1 MNDPATTVPPPPRTR
16 PRRFAAVCAILLTLA
31 GIVLT
36 LLPYRDYLS
45 QRGLF
50 EDDQRQHLLPVYA
63 RLQPDDFREGF
74 LVRYARHYV
83 PPAYSALLHALGQ
96 VADPLEVTKVMGM
109 GLLVW
114 TYLIGLA
121 LGWTLAGP
129 WAGCLTALLL
139 MHCGAVESATF
150 SGLFRSFGFPLV
162 LTFLFGVVRERQSV
176 VLGALA
182 LQALF
187 YPPVF
192 LVCWLAYALLLV
204 FRFPRLWRTD
214 RRRLV
219 LFACL
224 SAACALLLM
233 AFERKPADFGTPF
246 SKMEAKP
253 MEEWH
258 RKDGRLTEFPWF
270 SEGDDTLRFLHAGL
284 KGNFWAHPLIPD
296 WSEAAVSKAGLMVS
310 LWALLLGAALFLRPR
325 PWWLL
330 SFTAASFAWYF
341 ASRHLAYRLGWPDR
355 FMLYALPVA
364 MILLFPLAWRAAAAL
379 PRAGAAAWR
388 GLALA
393 GLVALALVTPLG
405 GGGPQENLID
415 VRHMDAEWRAARAT
429 PAGALFA
436 GWPTDLDSLPLMSGK
451 EPFIDYEHAY
461 PLYRGYYAAVRERL
475 LDAMRLTFATN
486 AHDATAII
494 RKYGLTHLLVERQT
508 LGHDTPT
515 PGIFAPYNDMAAEL
529 RRGSPPEA
537 FVFNHVPA
545 AARVHESPR
554 FLIVDLNVWQTLQ
567 APAGSPGKEP
577 AP

>member
-1 MNDPATTVPPPPRTR
+1 MKATDAPVPTPTTTAPRA
-16 PRRFAAVCAILLTLA
+16 RRFAAGFAVLLTLA

-36 LLPYRDYLS
+36 LLPYREYLS

-63 RLQPDDFREGF
+63 RLHPSDYREGF
-74 LVRYARHYV
+74 LVNYARHYV
-83 PPAYSALLHALGQ
+83 PPAYSALLHTLGQ
-96 VADPLEVTKVMGM
+96 VADPLEVAKVMGM

-121 LGWTLAGP
+121 LGWSLAGP

-162 LTFLFGVVRERQSV
+162 LTFLLGVARKWQAV
-176 VLGALA
+176 VLAALA

-192 LVCWLAYALLLV
+192 LICWLAYAFMLL
-204 FRFPRLWRTD
+204 FRFLRVWRAERPRL
-214 RRRLV
+214 V
-219 LFACL
+219 AFACL

-233 AFERKPADFGTPF
+233 TFERKPADFGRPF
-246 SKMEAKP
+246 SKAEAKS
-253 MEEWH
+253 MEEWR

-284 KGNFWAHPLIPD
+284 RGNFWAHPLIPD

-310 LWALLLGAALFLRPR
+310 LWAALLGAALFLRPR

-330 SFTAASFAWYF
+330 AFTASSFAWYF
-341 ASRHLAYRLGWPDR
+341 AARHLAYRLGWPDR
-355 FMLYALPVA
+355 FLLYTLPVA
-364 MILLFPLAWRAAAAL
+364 MILLVPLAWRAAATV
-379 PRAGAAAWR
+379 PRVAGAVWR

-393 GLVALALVTPLG
+393 GVFALALVTPLG
-405 GGGPQENLID
+405 GGGPQENLVD
-415 VRHMDAEWRAARAT
+415 VRPMEAEWRAARAT

-461 PLYRGYYAAVRERL
+461 PLYRGYYAAVQERL
-475 LDAMRLTFATN
+475 LDTLRLTFSTN
-486 AHDATAII
+486 ANDATAII
-494 RKYGLTHLLVERQT
+494 RKYGLTHLLVDRQT
-508 LGHDTPT
+508 LGHEAPT
-515 PGIFAPYNDMAAEL
+515 PGVFAPYNDMAAAL
-529 RRGSPPEA
+529 RRGSPPDA

-545 AARVHESPR
+545 AALAHESPR
-554 FLIVDLNVWQTLQ
+554 YFIVDLEAWQRLQ
-567 APAGSPGKEP
+567 PQTE
-577 AP
+577 